1 MDEDDFWTLID
12 QARADS
18 ADPEGQARWLIQRL
32 SDRRGG
38 DIQRFNEHFQQA
50 MIRAYRW
57 DLWGVSSM
65 VHGHE
70 DQTGFVGFRAWL
82 VSCGRESFDAALTDP
97 DSLAPLIEPKV
108 DGTPLTYVARDAYE
122 ASMGSELP
130 TATLD
135 LFAEPAG
142 DPIQPSD
149 LSTRFP
155 KIAAALKV

>member
-1 MDEDDFWTLID
+1 ML
-12 QARADS
+12 
-18 ADPEGQARWLIQRL
+18 
-32 SDRRGG
+32 
-38 DIQRFNEHFQQA
+38 
-50 MIRAYRW
+50 RAYRW

-82 VSCGRESFDAALTDP
+82 VSCGREAYDAALEDP
-97 DSLAPLIEPKV
+97 DTLAPFIEPKV

-142 DPIQPSD
+142 EPIPPSD
-149 LSTRFP
+149 LPTRFP
-155 KIAAALKV
+155 KIAAALK

>member
-1 MDEDDFWTLID
+1 MDEDAFWELID
-12 QARADS
+12 RAREDS
-18 ADPEGQARWLIQRL
+18 ADAEGQARWLKKHL
-32 SDRRGG
+32 SSRSGS
-38 DIQRFNEHFQQA
+38 DIQRFNEQFQQA

-82 VSCGRESFDAALTDP
+82 ISCGREAFDAALEDP
-97 DSLAPLIEPKV
+97 DTLAPVIEPKV
-108 DGTPLTYVARDAYE
+108 DGTPLTWVARDAYE
-122 ASMGSELP
+122 ESMGSELP

-142 DPIQPSD
+142 KPIQPSD

-155 KIAAALKV
+155 KIAAALK

>member
-1 MDEDDFWTLID
+1 MDEDAFWELID
-12 QARADS
+12 RARDDS
-18 ADPEGQARWLIQRL
+18 ADAEGQARWLIQHL
-32 SDRRGG
+32 SDYRGS

-50 MIRAYRW
+50 MLRAYRW

-82 VSCGRESFDAALTDP
+82 VSCGREAYAAALEDP
-97 DSLAPLIEPKV
+97 DSLAPIIEPKV
-108 DGTPLTYVARDAYE
+108 DGTALTYVARDAYE
-122 ASMGSELP
+122 ASTGSELP

-142 DPIQPSD
+142 KPIQPSD
-149 LSTRFP
+149 LPTRFP
-155 KIAAALKV
+155 KIAAALR

>member
-1 MDEDDFWTLID
+1 MDEDAFWELID
-12 QARADS
+12 HARADR
-18 ADPEGQARWLIQRL
+18 ADAEGRARWLIQTL
-32 SDRRGG
+32 SDRSGS
-38 DIQRFNEHFQQA
+38 DIQRFNEHFQHA
-50 MIRAYRW
+50 MLRAYRW

-82 VSCGRESFDAALTDP
+82 VSCGREAYDAALEDP
-97 DSLAPLIEPKV
+97 DTLAPFIEPKV

-142 DPIQPSD
+142 EPIPPSD
-149 LSTRFP
+149 LPTRFP
-155 KIAAALKV
+155 KIAAALK